1 MKTPMKY
8 TKLVNKG
15 IITEEILEAV
25 LYSLNKRAKNCRDK
39 KIEYYQLSK
48 RLNYS
53 KIHDDI
59 YRYKQ
64 KEKYFYDK
72 KEYLLKSILKPISI
86 YKISFKEERVLTYY
100 DYENEYYEIDDASV
114 IRVDTYFDQYTKEYI
129 EYKKCRV
136 QSTKNQ
142 YFLFYKTKNAS
153 FHLPISE
160 MDVVNYNLPIIQLK
174 ELNTTVRN
182 SNELISLQFC
192 YKVLA
197 LVKSGDYKY
206 IEYVD
211 ELCA

>member
-1 MKTPMKY
+1 MKTPIKY
-8 TKLVNKG
+8 TKLINKG
-15 IITEEILEAV
+15 IITQEILEEV

-48 RLNYS
+48 KVNYS

-64 KEKYFYDK
+64 KEKSFYDK

-86 YKISFKEERVLTYY
+86 HKMTFKEERMITYC

-114 IRVDTYFDQYTKEYI
+114 IKVDMYYDNYTKEYI
-129 EYKKCRV
+129 QYKKCRI
-136 QSTKNQ
+136 QSTKDQ

-160 MDVVNYNLPIIQLK
+160 TDFKNYDLPIIKLK
-174 ELNTTVRN
+174 ELNTAGRDIKD
-182 SNELISLQFC
+182 LISLQFC

-197 LVKSGDYKY
+197 LVKSGEYKY
-206 IEYVD
+206 IEHVD